1 METENQ
7 VIENK
12 GKIKINQLKLK
23 ALIKI
28 LTKEGVVTT
37 EEVETE
43 LNEMLDENK

>member
-12 GKIKINQLKLK
+12 GKIRINELKLK

-43 LNEMLDENK
+43 LNEMLDEK